1 MFFVTEERVGGR
13 IVKNI
18 INWKCITNMKRT
30 INLSEIEDP
39 VERKILKLLNEQKVS
54 LYGDIFKNLKISI
67 FEGQK
72 VIFSLLSQKLIRYK
86 ENTFYLE
93 LNVNLG

>member
-1 MFFVTEERVGGR
+1 MFFVTGEEMDGR

-18 INWKCITNMKRT
+18 IIWKCKASMKKT
-30 INLSEIEDP
+30 INLSDIEDP
-39 VERKILKLLNEQKVS
+39 VERKILKLLDDKEVS
-54 LYGDIFKNLKISI
+54 LYGDIFKNLKISVI
-67 FEGQK
+67 EGQK
-72 VIFSLLSQKLIRYK
+72 VIFSLLSQNLIKYK